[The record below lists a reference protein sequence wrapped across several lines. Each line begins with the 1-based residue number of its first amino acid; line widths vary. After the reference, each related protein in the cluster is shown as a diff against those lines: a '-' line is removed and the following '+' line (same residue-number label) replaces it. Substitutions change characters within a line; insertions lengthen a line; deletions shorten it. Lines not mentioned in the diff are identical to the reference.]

1 LLGYGIMYYSPQ
13 VSANILSFFS
23 MAKKFKSLFY
33 DNNKKDAFVVTR
45 DDGTTFE
52 FITSKD
58 RLYYYDFTNSIRRKK
73 EFDAARVMI
82 INTVDEIKKNFSKR
96 EIENAD
102 RAQRM

>member
-1 LLGYGIMYYSPQ
+1 MYYSPQ